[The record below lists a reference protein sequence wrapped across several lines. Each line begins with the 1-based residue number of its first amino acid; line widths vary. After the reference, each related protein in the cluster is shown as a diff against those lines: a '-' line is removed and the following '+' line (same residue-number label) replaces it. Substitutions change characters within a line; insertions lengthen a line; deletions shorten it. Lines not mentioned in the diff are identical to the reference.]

1 MKRQGMRGP
10 RVFSV
15 VAGMAVALVLAVTPG
30 RSAGAEFADLQM
42 FIEFNSTDNDAGIQV
57 FLDGEGWKELV
68 IRRNGRV
75 ILEIEA
81 ERGPFK
87 RTGLTEIRWET
98 AEPSPELIFARFP
111 EGIYRFVAT
120 KVNGGKLEGEV
131 ELSHDLPPAP
141 SGLTVLNGVL
151 SWSIS
156 QGDVDVAGFEVIVE
170 NETLGTKMETSVPA
184 DTQTVQIPAHLLG
197 GTGNVEVLAVGDN
210 GNKTITEVKG
220 IPLN

>member
-1 MKRQGMRGP
+1 MKRQGMRGLGIL
-10 RVFSV
+10 SG
-15 VAGMAVALVLAVTPG
+15 VAGMAVALVLAVTPE

-42 FIEFNSTDNDAGIQV
+42 FIEFDSTDNDAGIQV

-68 IRRNGRV
+68 IRRNRRV

-141 SGLTVLNGVL
+141 TALTVLNGVL

-184 DTQTVQIPAHLLG
+184 DTQTVQIPAHVLG
-197 GTGNVEVLAVGDN
+197 KRGTWRCW
-210 GNKTITEVKG
+210 
-220 IPLN
+220 PLGTTGTRRSPR